1 IASLKGYKMLQ
12 GVRGQKGISIQKY
25 AGIIQ
30 SLSRLVAVAPEI
42 TETDINPLLAFD
54 DKIVAVD
61 ARINIARR

>member
-1 IASLKGYKMLQ
+1 MLQ